1 MPKRRTERAEPKPSA
16 LIVSDDDDTLLRL
29 RDYLVRAGVETEA
42 TRRLGDAWGGSAS
55 QSIVLLP
62 DDFDSGEVT
71 GGLGQLLL
79 RTPSPFVI
87 IVTAGPGSYE
97 PLIESL
103 GNPSSV
109 VIVPKPVWGWT
120 ILDLLRQWQQQDL
133 SGSEASSG
141 NHTR

>member
-42 TRRLGDAWGGSAS
+42 TRRLGDVWGRSAS

-62 DDFDSGEVT
+62 DDFDAGEVT
-71 GGLGQLLL
+71 GGLEQLLL
-79 RTPSPFVI
+79 RASSPFVI
-87 IVTAGPGSYE
+87 IVTAGPRSYE

-103 GNPSSV
+103 GNPPSV

-120 ILDLLRQWQQQDL
+120 ILDLLRQWAAA
-133 SGSEASSG
+133 GPE
-141 NHTR
+141 RE